1 MPGRQNGA
9 VGGTLLTAAKNYLD
23 ITWDDPATDMK
34 LTGILRRGMDY
45 LDYIAGAE
53 LDYNE
58 EGLARALLFD
68 YARYA
73 RENATDAFSSAYVSE
88 LMALHHLHV
97 PVQEAAGDE

>member
-1 MPGRQNGA
+1 MAGRQNQA

-23 ITWDDPATDMK
+23 ITWDDPATDVK
-34 LTGILRRGMDY
+34 LTGILRRGIAF
-45 LDYIAGAE
+45 LDHVAGAE

-58 EGLARALLFD
+58 EGIARALLFD

-73 RENATDAFSSAYVSE
+73 RENATDSFSTAYVSE

-97 PVQEAAGDE
+97 PVQEAADE